1 MPLLCTQTTA
11 QTHTF
16 GPLEDVLTTAP
27 HSAPNWVWGSGNR
40 EKGKPKGRKKT
51 SRESQLIQG
60 VYLRNLGLVLV
71 SGVVVVEEVEEGEE
85 EEAAAAS

>member
-1 MPLLCTQTTA
+1 MPHTLPQTRY
-11 QTHTF
+11 
-16 GPLEDVLTTAP
+16 
-27 HSAPNWVWGSGNR
+27 WGSGNQKKR
-40 EKGKPKGRKKT
+40 EPESRKKLG
-51 SRESQLIQG
+51 SKSLLRQG

>member
-1 MPLLCTQTTA
+1 MPHTLPQT
-11 QTHTF
+11 
-16 GPLEDVLTTAP
+16 GY
-27 HSAPNWVWGSGNR
+27 WGSGNQKKR
-40 EKGKPKGRKKT
+40 EPESRKKLG
-51 SRESQLIQG
+51 SKSLLRQG